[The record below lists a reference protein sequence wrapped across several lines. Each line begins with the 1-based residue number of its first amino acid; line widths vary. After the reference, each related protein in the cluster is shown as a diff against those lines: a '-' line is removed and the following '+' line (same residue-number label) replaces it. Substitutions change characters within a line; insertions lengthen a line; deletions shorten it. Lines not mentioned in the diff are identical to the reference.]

1 MLYRLYFLLPE
12 LYGYSTNSPNHQN
25 MPVKQHLWFKST
37 LVQVEVECS
46 SHAAHRASL
55 ESGMTMS
62 VLIIDLFTCWP
73 RWLLNVSSSASRDT
87 QSSDRCGLGSSNH
100 KCQYYTHIF

>member
-46 SHAAHRASL
+46 SCSPPSFVR
-55 ESGMTMS
+55 
-62 VLIIDLFTCWP
+62 VWND
-73 RWLLNVSSSASRDT
+73 NVSPHHRPVYLLVLLVAECVKLSKQR
-87 QSSDRCGLGSSNH
+87 
-100 KCQYYTHIF
+100 YTVF